1 MANCPIHTGWIYELR
16 DGNLYA
22 YMYNPNGANFFI
34 SLDDGE
40 VIELR
45 DYNSPDYTHKTNNDL
60 DIIRV
65 YKCKDYKFLFRMM
78 TKDVA
83 ADDYIYGDGDVD
95 EDDIELVWQRA
106 KKMTIAEISAAL
118 GYEVEVRKEE

>member
-22 YMYNPNGANFFI
+22 YMYNPSGANFFI

-65 YKCKDYKFLFRMM
+65 YKCKDYKFLFRIM